1 MTNYLGITV
10 VWNDAN
16 ATPMRKFDW
25 CAYVI
30 GQEENP
36 RLHAYGATK
45 QEALEELGFAIIER
59 VDDRLYDMRDAG
71 EWDAETMEEAFV
83 SIDGLSYLPY

>member
-1 MTNYLGITV
+1 MYG
-10 VWNDAN
+10 
-16 ATPMRKFDW
+16 
-25 CAYVI
+25 
-30 GQEENP
+30 
-36 RLHAYGATK
+36 YGATK